1 MQEPNN
7 SCCKILDE
15 MAAEDRKE
23 DSFLL
28 NISLFLSPSSL
39 IRIFYLHDHSC
50 CVVAL
55 SQTFLPRGVSVSIKA

>member
-28 NISLFLSPSSL
+28 NISLFLSLSGS
-39 IRIFYLHDHSC
+39 IGIFYLHDHS

-55 SQTFLPRGVSVSIKA
+55 SQTFLPRGVSVSIKT